1 MGYELTLNLA
11 DIAEVDPT
19 VAQSIRKLV
28 SVVSAKKKLEQNSG
42 LTGIELNQALEAL
55 TLDGCRIDNLGLD
68 FTLPGH
74 SGIEL
79 RKGGRDLGVTIY
91 NLEEYIKV
99 RLRI

>member
-1 MGYELTLNLA
+1 MA